1 MIVYFEDYLAHYGVK
16 GMKWGVRKDDESTFR
31 SPQSFSRYMRKNI
44 GYSEFTTLKSP
55 SQVRKSRKGSCH
67 DQVMLELEE
76 LSKMGL
82 KPKARFLIQYDP
94 KTGQG
99 GATHSFVYYKNGKN
113 VVWFENAWGG
123 REGLREYPNLR
134 SIEKDIRR
142 FIKEEQ
148 GITNFSAIEF
158 SDFGN
163 HTPGE
168 TLQELVDKSLATNS
182 KR

>member
-1 MIVYFEDYLAHYGVK
+1 MIRKVNDYLAHYGVK
-16 GMKWGVRKDDESTFR
+16 GMKWGVRKDREPSFK
-31 SPQSFSRYMRKNI
+31 SPSSLSKYMRKNI

-55 SQVRKSRKGSCH
+55 SQTRKSKKGSCH

-82 KPKARFLIQYDP
+82 KPKARFLIQYNP

-99 GATHSFVYYKNGKN
+99 GVTHSYVYFKKGQN

-123 REGLREYPNLR
+123 REGLHEYPNLR
-134 SIEKDIRR
+134 AIEKDMRR

-148 GITNFSAIEF
+148 GNSEFSAIEF
-158 SDFGN
+158 SDWGK
-163 HTPGE
+163 HIPGE
-168 TLQELVDKSLATNS
+168 TLQEVVDKSLST
-182 KR
+182 KRR